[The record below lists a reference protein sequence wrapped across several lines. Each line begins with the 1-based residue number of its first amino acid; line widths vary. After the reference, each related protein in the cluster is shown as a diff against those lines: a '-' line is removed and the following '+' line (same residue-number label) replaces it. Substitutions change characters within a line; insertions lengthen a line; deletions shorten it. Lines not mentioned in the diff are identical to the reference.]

1 MILELTTDN
10 VITLVGF
17 IGASVSG
24 ALGYGIKMVSQQNK
38 DLKEELDEVRDVL
51 QKTRESYVTNE
62 RFDKVTDK
70 IMGKLDE
77 IMTLLATK
85 PDKIDC
91 FERCAK

>member
-1 MILELTTDN
+1 M
-10 VITLVGF
+10 VSTLFGF
-17 IGASVSG
+17 WMRG
-24 ALGYGIKMVSQQNK
+24 VSQQNEALK
-38 DLKEELDEVRDVL
+38 DELDELRDAL
-51 QKTRESYVTNE
+51 TNTRMTYVTNE

-85 PDKIDC
+85 PDKTEC